1 MLRVLAQREQGYEDI
16 AALMGLSVEEVRALV
31 TDALDE
37 LDESERPAVS
47 PPEPTPEAA
56 PEPAAATPRPAEEAE
71 APKAP
76 EPAPAPPKEPAV
88 EAKAPPS
95 TPAGP
100 KRSSLPR
107 PSAASIPAERR
118 RFIAIAA
125 GALALV
131 VIIAVALGLFGG
143 DSGGDSSPSASS
155 PSSSSGASLTE
166 EVTQTAAD
174 SNGATKA
181 ILEAVDGSDA
191 RGIALFGKVE
201 EGKKEKL
208 ALEVAAEGL
217 EPTGKDSAY
226 TIWISQ
232 TPQRML
238 PLVSTEVDKSGNIAG
253 QYEVPVEVLGYLAS
267 ETFKDL
273 VVTRTENAKLAASL
287 AKATKAKK
295 APAYTGTEVLRG
307 TVTGPVVGA
316 QIRKE
321 EEGK

>member
-1 MLRVLAQREQGYEDI
+1 MLRLLAQREQGYEDI
-16 AALMGLSVEEVRALV
+16 AALMGLSVDEVRSRVNEAL
-31 TDALDE
+31 AE
-37 LDESERPAVS
+37 LDESADPPTPAPPAPPAVENPEPQRPAPV
-47 PPEPTPEAA
+47 ETARE
-56 PEPAAATPRPAEEAE
+56 REET
-71 APKAP
+71 KAP
-76 EPAPAPPKEPAV
+76 EPSKAEATPPAPAGA
-88 EAKAPPS
+88 
-95 TPAGP
+95 P
-100 KRSSLPR
+100 KRSTLPR

-118 RFIAIAA
+118 RFIAIAG

-131 VIIAVALGLFGG
+131 VILAVALGVFG
-143 DSGGDSSPSASS
+143 DSGSGSDSSSSSASS
-155 PSSSSGASLTE
+155 SGPNASLTE
-166 EVTQTAAD
+166 EVAKTAAN

-181 ILEAVDGSDA
+181 LLEPVDGSDA

-217 EPTGKDSAY
+217 EPTGKEGAY

-238 PLVSTEVDKSGNIAG
+238 PLVSTEVDSSGNIAG

-273 VVTRTENAKLAASL
+273 VVTRTDNAKLSASL
-287 AKATKAKK
+287 AKATKEKK

-307 TVTGPVVGA
+307 TVTGPIVGA
-316 QIRKE
+316 QVRKE
-321 EEGK
+321 EREGK